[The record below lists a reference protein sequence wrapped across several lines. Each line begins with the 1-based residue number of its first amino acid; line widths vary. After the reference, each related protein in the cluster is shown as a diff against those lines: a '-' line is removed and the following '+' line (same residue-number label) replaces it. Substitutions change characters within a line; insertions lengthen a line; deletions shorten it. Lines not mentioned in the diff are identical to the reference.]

1 MKDGDRC
8 DVGKWSNKKKYRKK
22 REEKDAYQRAG
33 WH

>member
-8 DVGKWSNKKKYRKK
+8 DVGKWANKKKIQEK